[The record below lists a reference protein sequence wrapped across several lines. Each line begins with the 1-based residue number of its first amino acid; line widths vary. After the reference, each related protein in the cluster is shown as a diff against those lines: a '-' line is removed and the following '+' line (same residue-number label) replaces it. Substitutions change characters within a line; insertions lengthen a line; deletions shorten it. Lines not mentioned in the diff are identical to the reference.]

1 MACRYKKI
9 EGKSQGPNNALY
21 PERIEALKQRGEPVN
36 ILVIGPTG
44 AGKSTLVNILLGDKS
59 NNIAIDGH
67 GAQPVT
73 LKLAIFDGEFMGI
86 KIKAYDTTGFSDSN
100 GKSDEDIVKEI
111 ARNKGFD
118 LILICMRMDSRVDD
132 KVREMFTVLVTMIGK
147 EMWERTV
154 VVLTFANFF
163 LRLGSVSKMDATK
176 AIADAIEVYKKEV
189 HTFLSGH
196 VSEKIISEIPFCVA
210 ALRPEDPPSDWYTD
224 LCNNCVDRCSDE
236 TRPFL
241 NTLLVFKKM
250 AAIGAVAVGTTTVC
264 ATVGGGI
271 GAAVGSIV
279 PIAGTAIGAVVG
291 ASIGGGVG
299 IVLSGTTT
307 IVAKLI
313 KKQ

>member
-1 MACRYKKI
+1 MARRYKKI
-9 EGKSQGPNNALY
+9 EGKTQGPNNALY

-36 ILVIGPTG
+36 ILVIGPIG

-163 LRLGSVSKMDATK
+163 LQLKSVKDGEETIK
-176 AIADAIEVYKKEV
+176 DVVEGFKKYV
-189 HTFLSGH
+189 HHSLSGH

-279 PIAGTAIGAVVG
+279 PIAGTAIGAVAG

-313 KKQ
+313 KKH